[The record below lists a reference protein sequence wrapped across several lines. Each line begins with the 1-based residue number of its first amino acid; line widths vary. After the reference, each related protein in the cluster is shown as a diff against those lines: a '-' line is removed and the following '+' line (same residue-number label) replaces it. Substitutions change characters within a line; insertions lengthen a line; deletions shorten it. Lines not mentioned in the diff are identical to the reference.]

1 MTSYGDDL
9 NVANLTVTSVINWE
23 SAEFDPPLSGGPV
36 NDPTLAAVLDAGN
49 DANDKSILN
58 CAGIELNHPDDPPG
72 GVYVNDANNIGGVDQ
87 LSCAKAVAT
96 EVVSLLYTVDSEI
109 ECTAG
114 NFTEF
119 KGSVAA
125 LSSKKTEFTNCDFS
139 SSTNVH
145 GADNTLAEV
154 LTAGNTAN
162 ANILMAG
169 NNISGGGAYTAHSLF
184 ALNTGGN
191 AAVTITSSSGH
202 QGGLN
207 LNGVAGVAVDTF
219 ITGDST
225 TDSTG
230 AVKKTTCTNLNLTAS
245 SNVFPTSLTDETLAE
260 ILTNGNSAG
269 STNIDLNNQFIENCA
284 KADIEEVLPKSVN
297 FGALIGSTLK
307 GSTNAANPTVVTN
320 MDLTSTTNTFP
331 ASLDDDTLADVMGRG
346 NSVGA
351 NDLNVNTQNITNAT
365 NITATGT
372 VATGSLAATG
382 VVQAPSVSA
391 STVLQIGGA
400 SGISESV
407 LNMNSTSTSTTRLHF
422 TGTSGQTAFTTFIEG
437 DDVELTLGSG
447 IPTRTKCTNLDLT
460 DASNALP
467 SAPDSANWGAY
478 IYPST
483 GVAVLSDAEAKKDF
497 HPQCYALTAATT
509 TAAHAN
515 QLITVQFH
523 TTKYSFGTIFIGLD
537 ISDADGSNKT
547 GLTGKCW
554 FQRFDPKGI
563 QTADRQKVGCCQFTM
578 YVSSATLIDGNQHR
592 IYPTVSTDFTNPGE
606 VEIYFGPGLDPNN
619 PVDNPQL
626 IGSVIIEGK
635 PAPSNFRV
643 YTGAG

>member
-9 NVANLTVTSVINWE
+9 NVKHLRVSSVINWE
-23 SAEFDPPLSGGPV
+23 GAKFDPPLESEGGIPG
-36 NDPTLAAVLDAGN
+36 LAAVLDVST
-49 DANDKSILN
+49 DANNKSIIN
-58 CAGIELNHPDDPPG
+58 AAGIELNHPDDPPG
-72 GVYVNDANNIGGVDQ
+72 AGVYVNDANNIGGVDQ
-87 LSCAKAVAT
+87 VSCAKAVAR
-96 EVVSLLYTVDSEI
+96 EVVSLSYKVDSEI

-139 SSTNVH
+139 SSTNVL

-184 ALNTGGN
+184 ALNTGAN
-191 AAVTITSSSGH
+191 AAVTITSSSGY

-207 LNGVAGVAVDTF
+207 LNGVAGAAVDTF
-219 ITGDST
+219 ITGDPT

-230 AVKKTTCTNLNLTAS
+230 AVKKTTCTNLNLTSS
-245 SNVFPTSLTDETLAE
+245 SNVFPSFSTTDTLSN

-269 STNIDLNNQFIENCA
+269 STNIDMNDQEIENCA

-320 MDLTSTTNTFP
+320 MDLTSATNTFP
-331 ASLDDDTLADVMGRG
+331 TSIDDDTLNDVMTRG
-346 NSVGA
+346 NTAGS
-351 NDLNVNTQNITNAT
+351 NDLDMNTNDIKNVTNVLASGSITSANIQNSSVLSTHVANVTNA
-365 NITATGT
+365 IQ
-372 VATGSLAATG
+372 L
-382 VVQAPSVSA
+382 QA
-391 STVLQIGGA
+391 A
-400 SGISESV
+400 SGVSESFIN
-407 LNMNSTSTSTTRLHF
+407 LNTTASSTTRLHF
-422 TGTSGQTAFTTFIEG
+422 TGTAGQSAFTTFIEG
-437 DDVELTLGSG
+437 DDVEISAGV
-447 IPTRTKCTNLDLT
+447 PTRTKCTYLDLT
-460 DASNALP
+460 DASNTLP
-467 SAPDSANWGAY
+467 SAPDSTEWGAY

-483 GVAVLSDAEAKKDF
+483 GVAVYSDAEAKKDF
-497 HPQCYALTAATT
+497 HPQCYALTNATT
-509 TAAHAN
+509 TASDAN
-515 QLITVQFH
+515 QMITVQFH

-563 QTADRQKVGCCQFTM
+563 QTADRQKVGCCQFQM
-578 YVSSATLIDGNQHR
+578 YVSSATLVDGNQHR
-592 IYPTVSTDFTNPGE
+592 IYPTVSTDFSNPGE
-606 VEIYFGPGLDPNN
+606 VEIYFGPGLDPNT
-619 PVDNPQL
+619 PIDNPQL
-626 IGSVIIEGK
+626 IGSVIIQGK
-635 PAPSNFRV
+635 PVPSNFRV

>member
-1 MTSYGDDL
+1 MTSYGDNL
-9 NVANLTVTSVINWE
+9 NVENLRVSSVINWE
-23 SAEFDPPLSGGPV
+23 GAVFDPPLSGGPI

-58 CAGIELNHPDDPPG
+58 CAGIELNHPDPPPG

-87 LSCAKAVAT
+87 LSCAKATAT

-169 NNISGGGAYTAHSLF
+169 NNISGGGNYTAHSLS
-184 ALNTGGN
+184 AVNTGN
-191 AAVTITSSSGH
+191 DAQLTVRASSGH
-202 QGGLN
+202 LGYLN
-207 LNGVAGVAVDTF
+207 LYGIAGVSADTF
-219 ITGDST
+219 ISGDTT
-225 TDSTG
+225 TDANG
-230 AVKKTTCTNLNLTAS
+230 AVKKTTCTNLNLSAS
-245 SNVFPTSLTDETLAE
+245 SNVFPSFSTSDTLSD

-269 STNIDLNNQFIENCA
+269 TTNIDLNNQFIENCA

-320 MDLTSTTNTFP
+320 MDLSSATNTFP
-331 ASLDDDTLADVMGRG
+331 TSIDDDTLNDVMTRG
-346 NSVGA
+346 NTAGS
-351 NDLNVNTQNITNAT
+351 NDLNMNTNDITNVT
-365 NITATGT
+365 NVLASGSITSANIQNSSLLTT
-372 VATGSLAATG
+372 QVA
-382 VVQAPSVSA
+382 SVSNA
-391 STVLQIGGA
+391 ITLQAGATIG
-400 SGISESV
+400 ESV
-407 LNMNSTSTSTTRLHF
+407 LNLNSTSTSTTRLHF
-422 TGTSGQTAFTTFIEG
+422 TGTAGQSAFSTFIEG
-437 DDVELTLGSG
+437 DDVEISAGV
-447 IPTRTKCTNLDLT
+447 PTRTKCTYLDLT
-460 DASNALP
+460 DASNTLP
-467 SAPDSANWGAY
+467 SAPDSVEWGAY

-483 GVAVLSDAEAKKDF
+483 GVAVLSDDETKKDF
-497 HPQCYALTAATT
+497 HPQCYALTAPTT
-509 TAAHAN
+509 TASHAN

-578 YVSSATLIDGNQHR
+578 YVSSELLVDGNQHR
-592 IYPTVSTDFTNPGE
+592 IYPTVATSFNNPGE

-619 PVDNPQL
+619 PMDNPQL
-626 IGSVIIEGK
+626 IGSVIISGK
-635 PAPSNFRV
+635 PVPSNFRV